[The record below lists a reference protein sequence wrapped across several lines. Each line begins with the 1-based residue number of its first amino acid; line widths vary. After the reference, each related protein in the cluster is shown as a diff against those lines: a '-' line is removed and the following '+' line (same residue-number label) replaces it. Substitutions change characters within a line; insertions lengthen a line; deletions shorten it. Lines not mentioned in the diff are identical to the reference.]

1 MARYYE
7 PVAISS
13 SADGNGHSRSDH
25 YGVRARNGGLH
36 HRVMAR
42 DLRLTWD
49 SADRLCDILE
59 DVRRDASAGE
69 TQRAET
75 TQIGSVADEHAT
87 GEAGDAQ
94 GEPA

>member
-13 SADGNGHSRSDH
+13 SADGYGRSRSDH
-25 YGVRARNGGLH
+25 YGVRGTNGGQH

-49 SADRLCDILE
+49 SADRLCDLLDE
-59 DVRRDASAGE
+59 VRR
-69 TQRAET
+69 
-75 TQIGSVADEHAT
+75 VAIE
-87 GEAGDAQ
+87 ER
-94 GEPA
+94 ESC